1 MLVAEDDLDA
11 ALPIDSFSNEVVN
24 AEASASKCSEVRCRG
39 KWSGSEDVR
48 YRLAAAEENGLSQ
61 GRTPGDCKVQ
71 SGFINGSP
79 TKCESTGRSMGT
91 SRGVKSSSNQFSR

>member
-39 KWSGSEDVR
+39 K
-48 YRLAAAEENGLSQ
+48 
-61 GRTPGDCKVQ
+61 
-71 SGFINGSP
+71 
-79 TKCESTGRSMGT
+79 
-91 SRGVKSSSNQFSR
+91 